1 MVVPHGHPRIVVR
14 NDADLPHGRTQ
25 ILYVGG
31 RGSFMQTN
39 MDLPCGFRLKMVETR
54 RRTLCATTLKD
65 QETRCKDGSNYH
77 YRNRTYLDMKYE

>member
-14 NDADLPHGRTQ
+14 NDADL
-25 ILYVGG
+25 LYVGG

-65 QETRCKDGSNYH
+65 QETRCKDLLNYH
-77 YRNRTYLDMKYE
+77 YRNRTYLDMKYEQLNTER